1 MYSNVAIKDIV
12 ADFFFFVI
20 DLATD
25 LVTKIYS

>member
-12 ADFFFFVI
+12 DDCFFVI

-25 LVTKIYS
+25 LVTEIHL